1 MRRLL
6 ALGAAS
12 CAVLATTL
20 PLGAAQ
26 AAAPAAAPSAP
37 ATGGAQAV
45 GLGFSS
51 AEVDVVMT
59 NNGAAHVAYLT
70 RPPAAPPVL
79 NICTVPAGG
88 SACSATVSRP
98 LPNTDYT
105 LGPWIVSDG
114 TKVVAAVGNYNGAN
128 ERTFATLA
136 PDGATYG
143 ALTQVSNITAKD
155 VELSPAGDRLWITS
169 SRGPTS
175 PGSAYEYQAF
185 AAAPL
190 PGAGPAATT
199 AAVFAA
205 SPGSRDVDGQL
216 IGTAPDGKPVAFIA
230 GFTPDFPRGSYYR
243 TFGGTVV
250 DASLNSAASWGG
262 LTKYDAAAPAER
274 NGYYDVFSGNGR
286 MWLGYEGLQKE
297 TVLRPFANGS
307 FGAPVYPG
315 CTDSRYGASTQEA
328 PDVAISRTG
337 DLLVTEV
344 GSNGNGEILAYFHG
358 TPDGSAFSAPQT
370 LFTGA
375 IGDVE
380 TAADPTSDS
389 GGVAVWNP
397 DGNYG
402 GPVSFVRFP
411 AAAPGPCAGPSTV
424 SAKVGKATVSL
435 KVPDSCVGAGKKLKL
450 KATKKGKGTITQVAF
465 KATGAKKVVDK
476 KAPFKATLKVK
487 KNAVS
492 GSLITVKAKITVVPP
507 KGKTLK
513 KTLKTT
519 VAVC

>member
-26 AAAPAAAPSAP
+26 AAPAATPTGP
-37 ATGGAQAV
+37 TGGAQAV

-79 NICTVPAGG
+79 NVCTVPAGA

-128 ERTFATLA
+128 ERTYATLA

-155 VELSPAGDRLWITS
+155 VELSPAGDRFWITS
-169 SRGPTS
+169 SRGPTG
-175 PGSAYEYQAF
+175 PGSASEYQAF
-185 AAAPL
+185 ASAPL
-190 PGAGPAATT
+190 PGAGPMATT

-205 SPGSRDVDGQL
+205 TPGSRDVDGQL
-216 IGTAPDGKPVAFIA
+216 IGTAPDGRPVAFVA
-230 GFTPDFPRGSYYR
+230 GFTPDFPRASYYR
-243 TFGGTVV
+243 TFGGTAD
-250 DASLNSAASWGG
+250 DASLNSSASWSG
-262 LTKYDAAAPAER
+262 LVKYDAAAPAER
-274 NGYYDVFSGNGR
+274 NGSYDVFSGNGR
-286 MWLGYEGLQKE
+286 MWVGYEGLQRE

-315 CTDSRYGASTQEA
+315 CTDSRYGSSTQEA

-344 GSNGNGEILAYFHG
+344 GSNGSGEILAYFHG
-358 TPDGSAFSAPQT
+358 TPSGSAFSAPQT

-380 TAADPTSDS
+380 TAADPTSNA

-402 GPVSFVRFP
+402 GPVSFARFP
-411 AAAPGPCAGPSTV
+411 AVDPAPCAGPSTV
-424 SAKVGKATVSL
+424 SAKVGKATVKL
-435 KVPDSCVGAGKKLKL
+435 TVPDSCVAAGKKMKV
-450 KATKKGKGTITQVAF
+450 KAKKTGKGTLEQVAF
-465 KATGAKKVVDK
+465 KATGAKKVVDT
-476 KAPFKATLKVK
+476 KAPFKATLKIK
-487 KNAVS
+487 KNAAS
-492 GSLITVKAKITVVPP
+492 GSLITVKAKVTVVPP
-507 KGKTLK
+507 KGKTLT